1 MRTYMEAPNETAE
14 CCLDWYAFCCSWIR
28 GNEMKR
34 SYLVRSV
41 IVVLCLLVSLWQ
53 TEFSLPLLWERGH
66 YFIDTAA
73 RMFPPDTSFL
83 DVILVP
89 LRDTVYISLL
99 GTVLGG
105 IIGAVGTVLCNGY
118 VNRWKVARIILKAAV
133 HVFRCIPVLI
143 LALLC
148 TFVFGL
154 GMWSGIIAVTL
165 STAAVL
171 SRLGYEDSENAELK
185 TARVLEYAGAGCFK
199 AWWVSVWKQILPG
212 YLANLLYLLESNV
225 RNAAVLGF
233 VGAGGIGLLLNE
245 KLAWREY
252 SKVGMILCVLYL
264 VVLATES
271 LSGFLRVHL
280 IESETKHKKWYIPTV
295 LCGFFIFFSFLT
307 GFPAMSGVNKT
318 ALASIAEGVVSPDIT
333 MMFSLATEAVPTLL
347 FETLCIAFLGTLGG
361 TVFALLLSVLSCFRF
376 LGLTALLMRLLLLVF
391 RSVPVLVYG
400 LLWIRVTGPGP
411 FAGVLTMALC
421 SIGLLA
427 KRFLIAIDSIDM
439 KPYYALRASGVHI
452 LAAVR
457 WAVVPQILPH
467 YLSAVIYRMDIN
479 LREVAVLGL
488 VGAGGIGTPL
498 VLAMNH
504 YEWKQA
510 GALLWGLILLA
521 AAAGAVSEKYRRSYR
536 LRKSR

>member
-1 MRTYMEAPNETAE
+1 
-14 CCLDWYAFCCSWIR
+14 
-28 GNEMKR
+28 MKW

-41 IVVLCLLVSLWQ
+41 TVVLCLLVSLWQ

-66 YFIDTAA
+66 YFIDTAG

-83 DVILVP
+83 KASFLKAILVP
-89 LRDTVYISLL
+89 LRDTMYISLL
-99 GTVLGG
+99 GTLLGG

-118 VNRWKVARIILKAAV
+118 INQWKTARIVLKAAV

-154 GMWSGIIAVTL
+154 GMWSGIIAITL
-165 STAAVL
+165 STGAVL
-171 SRLGYEDSENAELK
+171 SRLGYEDSENADLH
-185 TARVLEYAGAGCFK
+185 TARVLE
-199 AWWVSVWKQILPG
+199 

-280 IESETKHKKWYIPTV
+280 VESETKHKKWQISVV
-295 LCGFFIFFSFLT
+295 LCVFFIFFSFLT

-333 MMFSLATEAVPTLL
+333 MMLSLATDAVPSLL

-361 TVFALLLSVLSCFRF
+361 TVFALLLSVFSCFRF
-376 LGLTALLMRLLLLVF
+376 FGFAALLTRLLLLMF

-427 KRFLIAIDSIDM
+427 KRFLIAIDSIDL
-439 KPYYALRASGVHI
+439 KPYYALRASGVNL

-457 WAVVPQILPH
+457 WAVVPQLLPH

-479 LREVAVLGL
+479 LREAAVLGL

-510 GALLWGLILLA
+510 GALLWGIILLA

-536 LRKSR
+536 LRKAR